1 MRQHPFKSF
10 SNPFIR
16 VLIAEWRI
24 QNPKFIPSAANKAT
38 RQHPFK
44 SFSNP
49 FIRVLLAE
57 WRIQNPKFIPSA
69 ANKATRQHI
78 MRQHPFKSFSNPF
91 IRVLLAEWRHS
102 KQISFQVFIKLSKIS
117 TAIVYKVFRKT
128 QYSE

>member
-44 SFSNP
+44 SFLNP

-57 WRIQNPKFIPSA
+57 G
-69 ANKATRQHI
+69 
-78 MRQHPFKSFSNPF
+78 
-91 IRVLLAEWRHS
+91 RHS